1 MLICRTKKK
10 LTTRIMKS
18 FEEDATKVLFEFTAK
33 SVMSPFHTWIE
44 MQLMIKQEWKGKQMM
59 HI

>member
-1 MLICRTKKK
+1 MQ
-10 LTTRIMKS
+10 S

-44 MQLMIKQEWKGKQMM
+44 MLLVIKQKWKDKEMM

>member
-1 MLICRTKKK
+1 MQ
-10 LTTRIMKS
+10 S

-44 MQLMIKQEWKGKQMM
+44 MQLVIKQKWKGKEKV